1 MRENQSTAERLTML
15 DNALITV
22 IIGLVKAGL
31 VSRGLDPNLLLLQA
45 FQPTDQG
52 VPTAN
57 SAFIYKLF
65 DKRYGFVE
73 VIEKWDE
80 EHQLEIHT
88 ELQQYETTFQ
98 MSALAGQD
106 PNNPTQM
113 TASDIL
119 NLIASILQSTDT
131 VAALESTQPLA
142 MGIMRITD
150 VRNPYFGNDRGQQ
163 QASPSF
169 DFTISHKQVI
179 VTNDPTLET
188 VEFQFFR
195 V

>member
-1 MRENQSTAERLTML
+1 ML

-22 IIGLVKAGL
+22 IIGLIKSGL
-31 VSRGLDPNLLLLQA
+31 VSRGLDPALLILQA
-45 FQPTDQG
+45 YQPTDQG

-57 SAFIYKLF
+57 SAYIFKIG
-65 DKRYGFVE
+65 DRRYGFVE
-73 VIEKWDE
+73 ITDRWDE
-80 EHQLEIHT
+80 DLQLQIHT

-98 MSALAGQD
+98 MSALAAQD
-106 PNNPTQM
+106 PANPTQM

-119 NLIASILQSTDT
+119 NLIASILQSEAAIT
-131 VAALESTQPLA
+131 ALETTQPFA
-142 MGIMRITD
+142 MGIMRVTD
-150 VRNPYFGNDRGQQ
+150 VRNPYFTNDRGQL
-163 QASPSF
+163 QADPSF

-188 VEFQFFR
+188 VEFQLLR